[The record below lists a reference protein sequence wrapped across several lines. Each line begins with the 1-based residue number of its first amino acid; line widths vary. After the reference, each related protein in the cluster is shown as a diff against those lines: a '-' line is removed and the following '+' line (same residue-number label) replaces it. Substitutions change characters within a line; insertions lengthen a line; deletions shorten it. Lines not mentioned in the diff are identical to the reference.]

1 MKVLEGQ
8 EEQNDVVVQTLDM
21 NEGEDLDDDEFLI
34 GDVDEVQ

>member
-8 EEQNDVVVQTLDM
+8 EEQNGVVVQTLDM

>member
-1 MKVLEGQ
+1 VKVLEGQ